1 MTFQKRNNIKI
12 TPRNRFS
19 PLKVSQ
25 TYIDYKDVDLLK
37 KLINSHGKILPAKL
51 TGVPAKKQR
60 LVETAIKRARF
71 MALLPFTE
79 ERIKR

>member
-1 MTFQKRNNIKI
+1 MAFQKRTSAKNA
-12 TPRNRFS
+12 PRNRFS

-37 KLINSHGKILPAKL
+37 KLVNSHGKILPAKL
-51 TGVPAKKQR
+51 TGVPTKKQR
-60 LVETAIKRARF
+60 LVATAIKRARF